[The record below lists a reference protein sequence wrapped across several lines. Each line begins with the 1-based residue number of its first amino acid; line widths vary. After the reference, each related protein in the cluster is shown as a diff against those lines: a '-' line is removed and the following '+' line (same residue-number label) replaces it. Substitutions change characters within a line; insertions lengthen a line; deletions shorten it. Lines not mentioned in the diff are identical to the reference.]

1 MMRMCSLAL
10 LVALTACTG
19 EADTRTQLV
28 VSVAAEPTLAA
39 QLRALQIQIYPAD
52 AVDEKLPARTQRIV
66 IANTPPRALPLS
78 FGIQRARAERLKL
91 VIGGCSDEACGQVSV
106 RQKLQLRFVPG
117 QTSYVSVVLF
127 SSCANAGLG
136 CEGLARTCGANGT
149 CVDVRETAGEVVEP
163 GREPLPDVP
172 LDPTPTP
179 LEDAAVNVPVADA
192 GTARQCPNDNVCQNA
207 IYPCVPDDG
216 ASYTCR
222 GQFAD
227 WPMPD
232 SVSDA
237 GVPPKYELIGDDV
250 THDLVTGLE
259 WQRKTPAAYVGCTG
273 NRASP
278 ADSCAWSE
286 ARAYCDQLTLD
297 SGGWRLPSKIELES
311 LLDFRP
317 EVQTLDPLYF
327 SSTSYSVPYWSSS
340 PNASPE
346 YADRAYNVSMF
357 VGYTLHNPKTLP
369 LLARC
374 VRSRP
379 RVLAHYPSRWVV
391 REDSVADVRTG
402 LSWSDDVPCE
412 PQVDFTEAE
421 QFCAGIGFR
430 MPTAKELLTLID
442 PTHPTSASQPAI
454 PSYFSKNL
462 TADSAFS
469 YYLSSTPAKG
479 SSERMLVEAA
489 YGQAV
494 TETIA
499 REASKMAVQPR
510 SYCTQCVR

>member
-1 MMRMCSLAL
+1 MIRLLSLAL
-10 LVALTACTG
+10 LFTACTS
-19 EADTRTQLV
+19 ASDTRTQLV

-39 QLRALQIQIYPAD
+39 QLRALQTQIYPAD
-52 AVDEKLPARTQRIV
+52 AVDESLPARTQRIV
-66 IANTPPRALPLS
+66 IASTPPRALPLS

-91 VIGGCSDEACGQVSV
+91 VIGGCIDEACAQVRV
-106 RQKLQLRFVPG
+106 RQKLQVRFVPG

-127 SSCANAGLG
+127 SSCANAGLA
-136 CEGLARTCGANGT
+136 CEGLTRTCGANGT

-163 GREPLPDVP
+163 GREPLPDIP
-172 LDPTPTP
+172 LDPSPIP
-179 LEDAAVNVPVADA
+179 LGDAAVSVTVADA

-216 ASYTCR
+216 VGYTCR

-237 GVPPKYELIGDDV
+237 GVAPKYELVGNDV
-250 THDLVTGLE
+250 TLDVVTNLE
-259 WQRKTPAAYVGCTG
+259 WQRKTPDTSEGCTG
-273 NRASP
+273 KRDRPGDTCTWN
-278 ADSCAWSE
+278 E
-286 ARAYCDQLTLD
+286 ARAYCNQLTLEG
-297 SGGWRLPSKIELES
+297 GGWRLPSKIELES

-317 EVQTLDPLYF
+317 GVQTIDTLYF
-327 SSTSYSVPYWSSS
+327 SSTSLSLPYWSSS
-340 PNASPE
+340 PNASPQ
-346 YADRAYNVSMF
+346 YADRAYNVSMMT
-357 VGYTLHNPKTLP
+357 GYTLYDAKTKP

-379 RVLAHYPSRWVV
+379 KVLAHYPSRWVE
-391 REDSVADVRTG
+391 REDSVLDVRTG
-402 LSWSDDVPCE
+402 LSWSNKVPCE
-412 PQVDFTEAE
+412 VQVDFVSADEYCRAI
-421 QFCAGIGFR
+421 QFR

-489 YGQAV
+489 FGQAV
-494 TETIA
+494 NETIA
-499 REASKMAVQPR
+499 REVSRMAAQPR